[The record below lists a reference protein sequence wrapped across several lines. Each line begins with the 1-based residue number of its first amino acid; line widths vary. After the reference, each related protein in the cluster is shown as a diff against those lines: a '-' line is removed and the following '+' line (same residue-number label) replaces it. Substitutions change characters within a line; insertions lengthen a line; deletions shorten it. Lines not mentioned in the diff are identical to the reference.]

1 MTLFF
6 TGIPLV
12 LFDDCIQFTFDLMQK
27 SADMHQNDNSVIIYI
42 YCTMMLHIQH
52 PASNIHHTN
61 VSVTQFNSRWYLCA
75 ALHPI
80 CQKFPH
86 CCLWNNSNVRLIDD
100 GPRHP
105 FKEDHLGLPHSTPLT
120 DSVYVWSG
128 WFRRVNRNSTVT
140 YFVTITCAGYFS
152 DQIGWW
158 IVIAVTIKM
167 MTITKCV
174 TDYCMAF
181 AYTVTGSSVLNDLT
195 HCPNSCLPSSGM
207 TGRVLLR

>member
-86 CCLWNNSNVRLIDD
+86 CWMVSVRCTPPHLSEVSPLLD
-100 GPRHP
+100 GICALR
-105 FKEDHLGLPHSTPLT
+105 STP
-120 DSVYVWSG
+120 SVRSFPIVA
-128 WFRRVNRNSTVT
+128 FETILM
-140 YFVTITCAGYFS
+140 FVS
-152 DQIGWW
+152 L
-158 IVIAVTIKM
+158 M
-167 MTITKCV
+167 MAPDILSRKII
-174 TDYCMAF
+174 
-181 AYTVTGSSVLNDLT
+181 
-195 HCPNSCLPSSGM
+195 
-207 TGRVLLR
+207 